1 MLNIVSLCHTV
12 CIRSKGFEVGS
23 LNLLKCS
30 FLLFDVCTLYG
41 TRSSVIRALLVQL
54 PVICLYIDDIGC
66 HKSIC
71 DTFVHPAN
79 VVLGLP
85 IQPPQWKDLQR
96 IVFRGTLWFDENLFP
111 GNPGDPRIS
120 FSEWSFRILVI
131 ELAFP
136 QKVEDAIRALEVFLD
151 LRPERRTGDFPRS
164 TERIEFRVCGQFA
177 GEFEK
182 EVREDVERRVG
193 RGLTAFEKRVASLM
207 VFVGENGEE
216 RRLIEEQE

>member
-1 MLNIVSLCHTV
+1 MVRKEGKEGGFGSGRPRAQAGCGEGGRSGARDIRSASRSTVSTFHTMLTIASLCHTV

-54 PVICLYIDDIGC
+54 PVLCLYIDGIGC

-136 QKVEDAIRALEVFLD
+136 QKVDDAIRALEVFSE
-151 LRPERRTGDFPRS
+151 PE
-164 TERIEFRVCGQFA
+164 A
-177 GEFEK
+177 GE
-182 EVREDVERRVG
+182 
-193 RGLTAFEKRVASLM
+193 
-207 VFVGENGEE
+207 ENGRFSQKYGED
-216 RRLIEEQE
+216 RV